1 MVGDTLDTIAF
12 FSDDVN
18 NTFYEKL
25 LGKQVAE
32 SPIDKEMLKIV
43 WDGICSDFC
52 QTYYNAIIDTQ
63 ALYIVPYLT
72 FADSEKNIA
81 STIAGIEVTVNKK
94 LKKFLIS
101 ASKLQ

>member
-1 MVGDTLDTIAF
+1 MVGDTLEALAF

-32 SPIDKEMLKIV
+32 TVVDKEMLKIV

-52 QTYYNAIIDTQ
+52 QTYYNALIDTQ
-63 ALYIVPYLT
+63 ILYIVTYLT
-72 FADSEKNIA
+72 FDDADYNVASYIA
-81 STIAGIEVTVNKK
+81 SMETAVNKK
-94 LKKFLIS
+94 LKKFL
-101 ASKLQ
+101 AAAKLQ